1 MLWEELFL
9 SNNFQF
15 EGKLEISLIFTKLII
30 QDIRIDIA
38 QKISKLYHT

>member
-9 SNNFQF
+9 SINLQSK
-15 EGKLEISLIFTKLII
+15 GKLEISLIFTKLII

-38 QKISKLYHT
+38 QKISKLSRT